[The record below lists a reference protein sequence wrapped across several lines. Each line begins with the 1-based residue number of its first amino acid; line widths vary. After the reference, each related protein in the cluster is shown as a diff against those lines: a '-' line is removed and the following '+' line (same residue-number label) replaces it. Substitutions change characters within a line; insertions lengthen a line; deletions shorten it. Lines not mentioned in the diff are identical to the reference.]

1 MNYCNIITRR
11 LFIVARGCGV
21 LPFFLCFGS
30 FRRFARVAYTCGAV
44 FDVRILVC
52 ACQVRWYCREAG
64 VRALGQKLERVARKL
79 ALDVVKLQEGGPAAR
94 DTEGAK
100 AG

>member
-1 MNYCNIITRR
+1 
-11 LFIVARGCGV
+11 
-21 LPFFLCFGS
+21 
-30 FRRFARVAYTCGAV
+30 
-44 FDVRILVC
+44 
-52 ACQVRWYCREAG
+52 VRWYCREAG